1 MKDDTAHAEKKE
13 ELKKSSRQDTIEK
26 HLFEDD
32 DQFTS
37 LLNQPL
43 QKDIRD
49 PVALGIYCYLMSLPP
64 NWKIIP
70 AQVGKHFKMGIATV
84 RKKLKVL
91 IELGYVFYGQESDNG
106 RFGCGRYLIFQRAL
120 NSVKR
125 EKIQKMFPKVK
136 KPRAVLPRTV
146 ECNNTKETSVQMK
159 ETTNPEPAVRESLSL
174 FDKKQPY
181 MKHLTAEEVEPFM
194 KYVEAHKHEADNLK
208 AWMIDCAK
216 KKYWLTATATPE
228 QKAEA
233 HKQLTHWIV
242 QSFPGRK
249 DIDHGYNYIEF
260 INGMTS
266 VHLKFGE
273 KNFEKTCEEEL
284 AKRKLSLSLAMSA

>member
-1 MKDDTAHAEKKE
+1 MKHATRNQQGKFGSKQHNAYVFFEVKATKE
-13 ELKKSSRQDTIEK
+13 DIEK
-26 HLFEDD
+26 EQAAFKLF
-32 DQFTS
+32 FR
-37 LLNQPL
+37 N
-43 QKDIRD
+43 
-49 PVALGIYCYLMSLPP
+49 
-64 NWKIIP
+64 P
-70 AQVGKHFKMGIATV
+70 A
-84 RKKLKVL
+84 
-91 IELGYVFYGQESDNG
+91 NG
-106 RFGCGRYLIFQRAL
+106 DHGNGDTG
-120 NSVKR
+120 KR
-125 EKIQKMFPKVK
+125 EVYKDQDVDKIKSKKKTTTPKG
-136 KPRAVLPRTV
+136 
-146 ECNNTKETSVQMK
+146 
-159 ETTNPEPAVRESLSL
+159 ESLSL
-174 FDKKQPY
+174 FDKNQPY
-181 MKHLTAEEVEPFM
+181 MKILSDEEQEHFI

-208 AWMIDCAK
+208 AWMNDCAK
-216 KKYWLTATATPE
+216 KKYWLTATRSPE